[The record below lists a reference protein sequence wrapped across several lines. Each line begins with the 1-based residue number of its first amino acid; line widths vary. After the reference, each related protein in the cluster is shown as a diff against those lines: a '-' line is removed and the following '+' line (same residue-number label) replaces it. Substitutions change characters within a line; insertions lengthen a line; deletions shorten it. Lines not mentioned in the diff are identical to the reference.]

1 MLRLTLVLMQRG
13 MYDAVTEEFRLPV
26 LVRARPDQQEGLS
39 TFEHELFPPCPVRI
53 FKNSELKSARKHL
66 TVAEVQHF
74 TATVE
79 LIQALKNPSD
89 TIALKRAK
97 DGFEDVYKVKRNEPS
112 DLLELGEE
120 FANALAKFTGQ
131 SPREAVETLER
142 KRPGPRAAADPRW
155 LLSYEVSEM
164 LNLSSRL
171 VLWWT
176 GERFTPAIWCDD
188 IKTAFYVRALL
199 SAVGGVGL
207 RTCPHCS
214 DLFFQER
221 PDQNYCSIAHRE
233 AHRVARWR
241 AAKILKSKENP
252 KRRKNVTPKT
262 R

>member
-1 MLRLTLVLMQRG
+1 MLCLTLMLMQRG
-13 MYDAVTEEFRLPV
+13 MYDAVTKEFGLPV
-26 LVRARPDQQEGLS
+26 LVPAKPEHREGVA
-39 TFEHELFPPCPVRI
+39 TFAHESAPIPPVRI
-53 FKNSELKSARKHL
+53 FKNPELKDARKHL
-66 TVAEVQHF
+66 TVAEAQHF
-74 TATVE
+74 RAVVE
-79 LIQALKNPSD
+79 LIQALKNPAD

-97 DGFEDVYKVKRNEPS
+97 DRFDEVYKAKRKEPS

-131 SPREAVETLER
+131 SPREAVETLDR

-164 LNLSSRL
+164 LSSSSRL

-199 SAVGGVGL
+199 SVVCGVGL
-207 RTCPHCS
+207 RTCPHCG
-214 DLFFQER
+214 DVFFQER
-221 PDQNYCSIAHRE
+221 PDQSYCSVAHRE

-241 AAKILKSKENP
+241 AAKAKRPKE
-252 KRRKNVTPKT
+252 KGGRNVTRKKG
-262 R
+262 

>member
-1 MLRLTLVLMQRG
+1 
-13 MYDAVTEEFRLPV
+13 MYDTVTEEFRLPV
-26 LVRARPDQQEGLS
+26 LVRARPEKQEGLS
-39 TFEHELFPPCPVRI
+39 TFEQELSPPCPVRI
-53 FKNSELKSARKHL
+53 FKNSELKDARKHL

-74 TATVE
+74 TAVVE

-97 DGFEDVYKVKRNEPS
+97 DGFEEVYKAKRAEPS
-112 DLLELGEE
+112 DLIELGEE

-131 SPREAVETLER
+131 PPREAVETLER

-164 LNLSSRL
+164 LTSSCRL

-199 SAVGGVGL
+199 SVVGGVGL
-207 RTCPHCS
+207 RICPHCG
-214 DLFFQER
+214 DVFFQER
-221 PDQNYCSIAHRE
+221 RDQNYCSIAHRE
-233 AHRVARWR
+233 AHRAARWR
-241 AAKILKSKENP
+241 AAQLSKHQ
-252 KRRKNVTPKT
+252 KKGGKNVAKKT

>member
-1 MLRLTLVLMQRG
+1 MQRG
-13 MYDAVTEEFRLPV
+13 MYDTVTEEFRLPV
-26 LVRARPDQQEGLS
+26 LVRARPEQQEGLS
-39 TFEHELFPPCPVRI
+39 TFEHELLPPCPVRI
-53 FKNSELKSARKHL
+53 FKNSELKDARKHL
-66 TVAEVQHF
+66 TVGEVQHF
-74 TATVE
+74 TAVVE

-97 DGFEDVYKVKRNEPS
+97 DGFEEVYKAKRDEPS

-131 SPREAVETLER
+131 SPREAVETLEH
-142 KRPGPRAAADPRW
+142 KRPGPRATADPRW

-164 LNLSSRL
+164 LNSSSRL

-176 GERFTPAIWCDD
+176 GERFSPAIWCDD

-207 RTCPHCS
+207 RICPHCG
-214 DLFFQER
+214 DVFFQER
-221 PDQNYCSIAHRE
+221 RDQNYCSIAHRE

-241 AAKILKSKENP
+241 AAKAKRPKE
-252 KRRKNVTPKT
+252 KGGRNVTRKT
-262 R
+262 RQDVAHTFLR